1 MHLDIESKALPEVHR
16 DRYEFLDS
24 TQAPAAAK

>member
-1 MHLDIESKALPEVHR
+1 MHLNVQCQALPEEHR

-24 TQAPAAAK
+24 APAVVSNR